1 MNSVQLLNTASE
13 LAFYSEKFAPGS
25 AEALSKAGSFG
36 LPFSL
41 FGFAVVFGVLALIMV
56 VIIIFGKVFGVAQA
70 KPEKK
75 TEAKPVVKKEEP
87 KEEIVPTA
95 APAAVAD
102 DTNGIVAAI
111 IAAISSY
118 RNASGEI
125 GGFRVVS
132 FKKRK

>member
-25 AEALSKAGSFG
+25 AEALNKAGSFG

-125 GGFRVVS
+125 GGLGVVS